1 MARPKNLKTL
11 IKTCPRVL
19 EAGDG
24 IIAVPGAFN
33 AASAMLI
40 EKAGFKAVYISG
52 AGLSNSNGLAD
63 TGLLTRADVKRQSAR
78 IINSVNIPAIVDVD
92 TGFGGLA
99 EVKKT
104 VRVFETICASAIQI
118 EDQVSQKRCGHLPGK
133 RVIPAREFADKIRAA
148 VSARKNR
155 DFLIIARTDAR
166 AVTGMDD
173 AILRARLYAKAG
185 ADVIFPEALQSRAEF
200 LAFAKNLKGVTLM
213 ANMTEFGKTPYL
225 TVNDFKKMGY
235 GIVIFPMTA
244 FRSAMKA
251 MEDALCTLK
260 TNGTQRTLLP
270 KMQTRAELYELLKYK
285 IE

>member
-1 MARPKNLKTL
+1 MTRPKNFKTL
-11 IKTCPRVL
+11 IKSGVV
-19 EAGDG
+19 
-24 IIAVPGAFN
+24 AVPGAFN
-33 AASAMLI
+33 AVSAMLI

-63 TGLLTRADVKRQSAR
+63 AGLLTRADVKRESSR
-78 IINSVNIPAIVDVD
+78 IINSINIPVIVDVD
-92 TGFGGLA
+92 TGFGGPA
-99 EVKKT
+99 EIRKT
-104 VRVFETICASAIQI
+104 VRAFETICASAIQI
-118 EDQVSQKRCGHLPGK
+118 EDQVPKKRCGHLPGK

-148 VSARKNR
+148 VWARKNR

-166 AVTGMDD
+166 AVAGMDD

-200 LAFAKNLKGVTLM
+200 STFAENLKGVPLM

-244 FRSAMKA
+244 FRAAMKA
-251 MEDALCTLK
+251 MEDALGALK
-260 TNGTQRTLLP
+260 TNGTQRALLP

-285 IE
+285 P